1 MAALHL
7 ESLPFR
13 KNERMFE
20 ENSIPERNR
29 GGIIV
34 ADLDTTKHRPVLICL
49 GAGRAIVWIFLAALL
64 TWCAGTMAAA
74 GADLYR
80 AKVTVT
86 GQGEANRIFGFGACL
101 EDVLIKVSGA
111 LKLSGDPRLAAY
123 KSKAKDF
130 VTGFSYRD
138 QFFGKP
144 IRDEQGTRDRPYDLT
159 VEFEESRINDIL
171 RAFGLK
177 PWLSQRP
184 RLAVFVAMEQG
195 PRNYIVTADG
205 TQSDLQRDALLAAAD
220 KRGMD
225 IVLPGTAALA
235 KSNMTGAEL
244 RTPPFPA
251 LAPIAAEQ
259 GGEVVLVG
267 RLVWDDRDLGWA
279 TQWQMD
285 WGGRTHRWQVRG
297 VTFDEAFRR
306 GIGSA
311 AQILSGNG
319 DPVARSSSAGG
330 NKLH

>member
-1 MAALHL
+1 MANLHRTRRR
-7 ESLPFR
+7 PIG
-13 KNERMFE
+13 MG
-20 ENSIPERNR
+20 R
-29 GGIIV
+29 GT
-34 ADLDTTKHRPVLICL
+34 A
-49 GAGRAIVWIFLAALL
+49 RAIIRIFMATAL

-86 GQGEANRIFGFGACL
+86 GQGETNRIFGFAVCL

-123 KSKAKDF
+123 KSKAKGF

-159 VEFEESRINDIL
+159 VEFEESKIDDIL
-171 RAFGLK
+171 KTLGLK
-177 PWLSQRP
+177 PWLSHRP
-184 RLAVFVAMEQG
+184 RLAVFVEMEQG
-195 PRNYIVTADG
+195 VRNYIVTTDG

-235 KSNMTGAEL
+235 KSNITGAEL
-244 RTPPFPA
+244 RTAPFPA

-267 RLVWDDRDLGWA
+267 RLVWNDRDLGWA

-285 WGGRTHRWQVRG
+285 WGGRMHRWQVRG

-306 GIGSA
+306 GIGGA
-311 AQILSGNG
+311 AQVLSGNG
-319 DPVARSSSAGG
+319 DPVTRSSAAGG